1 MNPDNAARRIRRI
14 DLRDSRARHLYSILL
29 PSPLSFAHVT
39 FVTHTRLFPPSSSSS
54 SFSHSTVAASHST
67 REYFDIRL
75 LRSPLPDRYDV
86 SIIFCRAFERQ
97 TDANFNHFPLHCA
110 ASEVAR
116 CGNSNRDRCS
126 RLCQHEVARN
136 QPPWKEWGVAIRWNE
151 ATKDEGKMDWSE
163 GGGQTEISNPKAGIR
178 RVATTAN
185 VNVCPSPLFQDRRG
199 KSTAIL
205 PSRLDSPL
213 LFFPFSP
220 S

>member
-1 MNPDNAARRIRRI
+1 MKREKRRKKRVCWYTECIKDFSFNRNPYREITGEELNPDNAARRIRRI

-39 FVTHTRLFPPSSSSS
+39 FVTHTRLFPPSSSSFSS

-136 QPPWKEWGVAIRWNE
+136 QPPWKEWGVAIPERGDERRRKDGLVRGGRPDRNLESESWN
-151 ATKDEGKMDWSE
+151 
-163 GGGQTEISNPKAGIR
+163 
-178 RVATTAN
+178 
-185 VNVCPSPLFQDRRG
+185 
-199 KSTAIL
+199 
-205 PSRLDSPL
+205 
-213 LFFPFSP
+213 
-220 S
+220 

>member
-1 MNPDNAARRIRRI
+1 MKREKRRKKRVCWYTECIKDFSFNRNPYREITGEELNPDNAARRIRRI

-39 FVTHTRLFPPSSSSS
+39 FVTHTRLFSPSSSSS

-86 SIIFCRAFERQ
+86 SIIFSRAFERQ

-116 CGNSNRDRCS
+116 CGNSNRDRVVACVNTRWREIN
-126 RLCQHEVARN
+126 RLGRSG
-136 QPPWKEWGVAIRWNE
+136 EWRSPNE
-151 ATKDEGKMDWSE
+151 ETKDEGKMDWSE
-163 GGGQTEISNPKAGIR
+163 GGRP
-178 RVATTAN
+178 
-185 VNVCPSPLFQDRRG
+185 DRNLE
-199 KSTAIL
+199 SE
-205 PSRLDSPL
+205 SWN
-213 LFFPFSP
+213 
-220 S
+220 